1 MSQVL
6 LWKNSEDYILLNQ
19 DVSYFC
25 FLSSVSKEEVIEN
38 KSSPLQKINAKMQE
52 LEDSNYS

>member
-38 KSSPLQKINAKMQE
+38 KSSPPQKINAKMQE